1 MSQSSREAKE
11 RRLAKNLFKLK
22 GLEWSDD
29 ASLRRQ
35 AWLSALLAI
44 KEAELVDRE
53 TLEELAQLAKTAIDD
68 GCKDPMVRFWYAHTQ
83 EKLGNSGWIEP
94 LGQRFVAGF
103 RAVEFDKGFQIT
115 AVGLDGIVSQGPLD
129 SQPVEEILDELAS
142 LDSMSPSR
150 TIRDGWRA
158 RADTAPGDV

>member
-1 MSQSSREAKE
+1 MSESSRETKE

-53 TLEELAQLAKTAIDD
+53 TLEELAQLGALIASGQWLVAIHPTIQILKTRREI
-68 GCKDPMVRFWYAHTQ
+68 Q
-83 EKLGNSGWIEP
+83 EVFGDAWNHVIIHGAPPEPEEEAPRHQVDFGTVGSKLPPQTIAMMGTKKTEVPAWLLP
-94 LGQRFVAGF
+94 ALGIG
-103 RAVEFDKGFQIT
+103 
-115 AVGLDGIVSQGPLD
+115 GLIYV
-129 SQPVEEILDELAS
+129 
-142 LDSMSPSR
+142 
-150 TIRDGWRA
+150 WRK
-158 RADTAPGDV
+158 